1 VFDLRDKLVSLGRLD
16 ISEMIQQRVSDY
28 YEKLGTKGQSTA
40 VLNRRAAACASEG
53 DRLFAQGKL
62 QEAEKAY
69 QRSASL
75 INQVTLLEPHEQSW
89 QQNISALLDRIGD
102 VLNAQGKPED
112 ALKNYQE
119 SLVIRQKLVAHDPS
133 NVGWDRGVSVSLERI
148 GDVLNA
154 RGRLEEAL
162 KNSQQSLA
170 IRQKLVAHDPSNVGW
185 QNDLAATYMG
195 IAWYALFN
203 Q

>member
-1 VFDLRDKLVSLGRLD
+1 
-16 ISEMIQQRVSDY
+16 M
-28 YEKLGTKGQSTA
+28 
-40 VLNRRAAACASEG
+40 
-53 DRLFAQGKL
+53 

-89 QQNISALLDRIGD
+89 QQNISALLD
-102 VLNAQGKPED
+102 
-112 ALKNYQE
+112 
-119 SLVIRQKLVAHDPS
+119 
-133 NVGWDRGVSVSLERI
+133 RI

-203 Q
+203 QQAEQAIEASKQGLTIKTDEKIEAMLYTNLAHGFLFTGQFDTARAIYLNYQDQVVSDGRSFKQAVLDDFKELRQRGINHADMRRIEALWQ